1 MRPLFVKLN
10 AEDAK
15 KNSHP
20 EKNTRGGGEEGRR
33 GGGGGEEG
41 RRGGGGEEG
50 RRGGGEGLIVKSDV
64 YTSSWGLKALV
75 PTGAYAKA
83 LGEGVPP

>member
-1 MRPLFVKLN
+1 M
-10 AEDAK
+10 
-15 KNSHP
+15 
-20 EKNTRGGGEEGRR
+20 
-33 GGGGGEEG
+33 
-41 RRGGGGEEG
+41 
-50 RRGGGEGLIVKSDV
+50 IVKSDV